1 MAIADDPAQCAHSG
15 CELTQA
21 RLRPGGLKSLAP
33 KLLTISAV
41 TCAMALAAC
50 ARNPVQHEFNLA
62 QHDVMPAPVCKPS
75 RPRFYSVAP
84 RHTEPRTRRPD
95 PALLEPQLA
104 PDCEY
109 KKADIKAVDPDEW
122 ARLKTEYE
130 RQCYRDAER
139 AARERLGDLQAVVR

>member
-1 MAIADDPAQCAHSG
+1 MAIADPAQCADEG
-15 CELTQA
+15 CELAKT
-21 RLRPGGLKSLAP
+21 RLRPNSLKSLAP
-33 KLLTISAV
+33 KLLTISTVA
-41 TCAMALAAC
+41 CAMALAAC
-50 ARNPVQHEFNLA
+50 ARNPVQRDFNVA
-62 QHDVMPAPVCKPS
+62 RHDVGPAAVCKPL
-75 RPRFYSVAP
+75 RPRVYTVAP

-130 RQCYRDAER
+130 RQCYRDAEK
-139 AARERLGDLQAVVR
+139 AARERLGELQAVVR

>member
-1 MAIADDPAQCAHSG
+1 MAIADRAHCADDGS
-15 CELTQA
+15 ELAET
-21 RLRPGGLKSLAP
+21 RLRPNLKSLVP
-33 KLLTISAV
+33 KLLAISAV

-50 ARNPVQHEFNLA
+50 ARNPLQRELNVA
-62 QHDVMPAPVCKPS
+62 RHDVGSAPVCKPA
-75 RPRFYSVAP
+75 RPRFFNVAT
-84 RHTEPRTRRPD
+84 RHTESRTRRPD

-109 KKADIKAVDPDEW
+109 KKTDIKAVDPDEW

-139 AARERLGDLQAVVR
+139 VARERLGELQAVVR